1 MQDAN
6 LLVVIPTCRT
16 RKKDHLA
23 LIFIIS
29 SGYSWMQF
37 SSTWNWMPRKLSS
50 FPFFCARGLLSST
63 GSCRQGLVHHKWEE
77 MSLALSFLFEA
88 VFVISASLP
97 LQIPQLIT
105 LLHSSFKD
113 TGQKRLCSPVQIYV
127 VVTYNSADNLHKY
140 CIFFH
145 NNSWN
150 IERKPVQLLDY
161 IFID

>member
-50 FPFFCARGLLSST
+50 FPFFCARGLLTST

-88 VFVISASLP
+88 VLLSQPPCLSKSPSSSHCYTHLSKTRDKKA
-97 LQIPQLIT
+97 LQSCTNI
-105 LLHSSFKD
+105 
-113 TGQKRLCSPVQIYV
+113 RCSHIHTTVQI
-127 VVTYNSADNLHKY
+127 TYINTASFSTTTAGTLKGNPYNFWTIYL
-140 CIFFH
+140 
-145 NNSWN
+145 
-150 IERKPVQLLDY
+150 
-161 IFID
+161 